1 MIVYK
6 VGWDVDLGRILK
18 YELFLVFIVI
28 VDISG
33 LLKFGNKVVILDDVL
48 RDVEVGVRVDN
59 DDDLLV
65 LIIDG

>member
-6 VGWDVDLGRILK
+6 FGWDVDLGKILK
-18 YELFLVFIVI
+18 YEFFLVFIVI

>member
-1 MIVYK
+1 M
-6 VGWDVDLGRILK
+6 
-18 YELFLVFIVI
+18 FIVI

-48 RDVEVGVRVDN
+48 RDVEVGLRVDN

>member
-1 MIVYK
+1 M
-6 VGWDVDLGRILK
+6 
-18 YELFLVFIVI
+18 FIVI

>member
-1 MIVYK
+1 M
-6 VGWDVDLGRILK
+6 
-18 YELFLVFIVI
+18 FIEK